1 MLHISKVTLTLHF
14 TTPAVFPYWMGSAFR
29 GGFGQNLRRAICT
42 DLSRDCYTCETKENC
57 LFYYTHMKKKA
68 ERGHAP
74 PVKSIVLIPP
84 FFGKSL
90 EIEENATLDVDVL
103 FCGDFARYLPHVIL
117 GMNLFGQRGLYTQR
131 YHGLNRFEVKSIT
144 CCFSHKKIYDGETI
158 FLKNLKTMDIKDI
171 TYETPETITIG
182 FKTPFTGREFPP
194 DFGTLLTLIRNRVI
208 RFVNEY
214 GNKEKVLP
222 VTASGTIEKY
232 TEHYHKLE
240 RRSSRSRKKVFHSY
254 TGVVTYDI
262 DELDDIG
269 AWMLNLGFVVGCS
282 PDCSFG
288 CGFLQR
294 MYM

>member
-1 MLHISKVTLTLHF
+1 MPHF
-14 TTPAVFPYWMGSAFR
+14 
-29 GGFGQNLRRAICT
+29 
-42 DLSRDCYTCETKENC
+42 
-57 LFYYTHMKKKA
+57 KK
-68 ERGHAP
+68 
-74 PVKSIVLIPP
+74 
-84 FFGKSL
+84 
-90 EIEENATLDVDVL
+90 
-103 FCGDFARYLPHVIL
+103 
-117 GMNLFGQRGLYTQR
+117 
-131 YHGLNRFEVKSIT
+131 LNT
-144 CCFSHKKIYDGETI
+144 YKKIYDGETI
-158 FLKNLKTMDIKDI
+158 FLRNLKTVDIKDI
-171 TYETPETITIG
+171 ACHTPGKVTIG
-182 FKTPFTGREFPP
+182 FKTPFTGRNFPP

-269 AWMLNLGFVVGCS
+269 AWLLNLGFAVGCG

-294 MYM
+294 IYM